1 MPKSAEL
8 TIIAG
13 RISSWA
19 TQNPRLLSVV
29 LAMVAAL
36 AVAFG
41 HPQVAYM
48 SPLGGGGSGG

>member
-13 RISSWA
+13 RITSWA